1 MATYV
6 RSPFIKLLIGLYLL
20 LLASVSHAALVF
32 TGGMIDVSYLGSDF
46 TVGTDSFI
54 AGNTS
59 PDIAYQDESNIG
71 DGIMIDFESITF
83 NDSSIVFQLRGDGPA
98 HPSTGFQKTGLLGSY
113 TISLASPGI
122 GFESV
127 FVDTSANIT
136 GLDLNSGITFDTRN
150 IYFDLSSFGIL
161 DQSNADIGT
170 VTLNVGFVPVPA
182 ALPLML
188 SGLAGLLLLNRRRRT
203 V

>member
-6 RSPFIKLLIGLYLL
+6 RLPFIKLLIGLYLL
-20 LLASVSHAALVF
+20 FLASASHAALVF
-32 TGGMIDVSYLGSDF
+32 TGSMIDLSYQGSDF

-54 AGNTS
+54 AGDTS
-59 PDIAYQDESNIG
+59 PDIAYQDGSNIG

-83 NDSSIVFQLRGDGPA
+83 NDSSVVFQIRGDGPEHSA
-98 HPSTGFQKTGLLGSY
+98 GYQTTGLLGSY
-113 TISLASPGI
+113 IISLASPGI

-127 FVDTSANIT
+127 LVGTSTNMI
-136 GLDLNSGITFDTRN
+136 GLDLNSGITFDTKN
-150 IYFDLSSFGIL
+150 IYFDLSSFGIADL
-161 DQSNADIGT
+161 SSADIGT
-170 VTLNVGFVPVPA
+170 VTLNVGLVPVPA

-188 SGLAGLLLLNRRRRT
+188 SGLAALLLFNRRRRT